1 MTWKCWIVLLVIAA
15 AATGIVV
22 WQNREVA
29 RLEALQAHLMQE
41 RSEAMNK
48 ALLARQ
54 DVRRNVAAMEALTA
68 ERDDLKAL
76 LEAAGEAV
84 VLQPTPRTLDD
95 YRVRS
100 NVLGRRIKLLELDL
114 SLCDKQ
120 VGACK
125 AALAASELESEQYRK
140 VIDIDT
146 DRFKL
151 LYKQQR
157 KEKRNK
163 ILIGVGAALAAGLV
177 GYGIGVSV
185 R

>member
-1 MTWKCWIVLLVIAA
+1 MSWKCWIVLVIIAA
-15 AATGIVV
+15 VATGIVV
-22 WQNREVA
+22 WQHREVA
-29 RLEALQAHLMQE
+29 RLEALQESLMVE
-41 RSEAMNK
+41 RRKAMTIAASARKDAAQHEA
-48 ALLARQ
+48 
-54 DVRRNVAAMEALTA
+54 AAAGFRA
-68 ERDDLKAL
+68 ERDELRAL
-76 LEAAGEAV
+76 LEAASV
-84 VLQPTPRTLDD
+84 PVTPVPRTIDEFRVNNSKLRRRMALLDQSL
-95 YRVRS
+95 V
-100 NVLGRRIKLLELDL
+100 
-114 SLCDKQ
+114 LCDAEALSC
-120 VGACK
+120 GM
-125 AALAASELESEQYRK
+125 ALAAVKVERDQYRR